1 VTVDAGNRLTC
12 TTRAA
17 MIEHLSV
24 QTRNADGTN
33 DESTNTASNR
43 LSGSSFRA
51 FHRVDEAGI
60 TGAQE
65 MMRSS

>member
-1 VTVDAGNRLTC
+1 
-12 TTRAA
+12 

-33 DESTNTASNR
+33 DESTNTASTR

-65 MMRSS
+65 MIRSS